1 MILKYAMRR
10 LLFLGFVV
18 IGITALLFLITNL
31 LPADPARA
39 AAGPGASPEQV
50 ENLRHKLG
58 YDQPLYIRYVKYI
71 GNLLRGDLGISTRT
85 REPVLKVLTRY
96 IPASLELMIAAMLLN
111 LLIAVPLGVLSAAKP
126 GRLADSSSRLFA
138 AAGMGMPLFWVA
150 LLVQLAFYGKLGILP
165 AGGRLSIS
173 ILPPVHITGSYIV
186 DALLTGDWVILKD
199 ALWHLILPAAVMAL
213 PEIAVTSRLTRSS
226 MLEVLGQDYIR
237 TARSKGLPEHLV
249 IGKHALRNALIAP
262 LTMAGMQMGWILG
275 NSVLVESVF
284 TWGGLGQLA
293 YQAIYKL
300 DFPIITGVTLVM
312 CIVFV
317 LANLLID
324 ILYAYV
330 DPRIKY

>member
-138 AAGMGMPLFWVA
+138 AAGMGMPLFWV
-150 LLVQLAFYGKLGILP
+150 
-165 AGGRLSIS
+165 GR
-173 ILPPVHITGSYIV
+173 
-186 DALLTGDWVILKD
+186 
-199 ALWHLILPAAVMAL
+199 
-213 PEIAVTSRLTRSS
+213 R
-226 MLEVLGQDYIR
+226 
-237 TARSKGLPEHLV
+237 AR
-249 IGKHALRNALIAP
+249 
-262 LTMAGMQMGWILG
+262 
-275 NSVLVESVF
+275 
-284 TWGGLGQLA
+284 
-293 YQAIYKL
+293 
-300 DFPIITGVTLVM
+300 
-312 CIVFV
+312 
-317 LANLLID
+317 
-324 ILYAYV
+324 
-330 DPRIKY
+330 